1 MCTPPPSPFRG
12 RPRWRRWE
20 RRDLGG
26 PSRPAG
32 LRRTALC
39 PARGIPPLRT
49 STDRRRRNRRSGRHA
64 ALRLDHDR
72 AQGGVLRS
80 RVQGRGLRPRGARP
94 QLVHRGAPHG
104 SRRQP
109 GRARRQSDQDAAG
122 VCGDRQR
129 DGAGRRP
136 AGAGRRRARHAH
148 DRRHPDRGGDHAAD
162 ACDHPGTLRRSSG
175 RYGSDPR
182 AGARAPPPGA
192 RRRSARAPRHVPGTQ
207 DRLRPESRGVQLLR
221 DQEHHHRRRWDAH
234 GGRGLPGAR
243 AHSEPARPESRR
255 RHALRGGRALG
266 LRELAAD
273 DQLAPQ
279 PAPQRSGRRLRDR
292 GGTRRR
298 TDVSAMTRGKR
309 GFDLVTAGTGL
320 LLLAPLLALL
330 ALLVKLA
337 DGGPVFFRQERVGF
351 QGRRFRIWKF
361 RTMAPDAEAKGLP
374 LTVGRDAGVTR
385 VGRWL
390 RQGEPD
396 GLPQLV
402 NVLAG
407 DMTLVGPRPEVPRYV
422 AAYSARER
430 RVLELVPGVT
440 DEASIRYAD
449 ESAVLATAPDAERLY
464 VSEIV
469 PAKIRLN
476 LAYAAHA
483 TMWTDVAVILAT
495 LRRLVLPPTRSTTR

>member
-1 MCTPPPSPFRG
+1 
-12 RPRWRRWE
+12 
-20 RRDLGG
+20 
-26 PSRPAG
+26 
-32 LRRTALC
+32 
-39 PARGIPPLRT
+39 
-49 STDRRRRNRRSGRHA
+49 
-64 ALRLDHDR
+64 
-72 AQGGVLRS
+72 
-80 RVQGRGLRPRGARP
+80 
-94 QLVHRGAPHG
+94 
-104 SRRQP
+104 
-109 GRARRQSDQDAAG
+109 
-122 VCGDRQR
+122 
-129 DGAGRRP
+129 
-136 AGAGRRRARHAH
+136 
-148 DRRHPDRGGDHAAD
+148 
-162 ACDHPGTLRRSSG
+162 
-175 RYGSDPR
+175 
-182 AGARAPPPGA
+182 
-192 RRRSARAPRHVPGTQ
+192 
-207 DRLRPESRGVQLLR
+207 
-221 DQEHHHRRRWDAH
+221 
-234 GGRGLPGAR
+234 
-243 AHSEPARPESRR
+243 
-255 RHALRGGRALG
+255 
-266 LRELAAD
+266 
-273 DQLAPQ
+273 
-279 PAPQRSGRRLRDR
+279 
-292 GGTRRR
+292 
-298 TDVSAMTRGKR
+298 MTRGKR

-374 LTVGRDAGVTR
+374 LTVGRDARVTR

-390 RQGEPD
+390 RQVKLDE
-396 GLPQLV
+396 LPQLV

-495 LRRLVLPPTRSTTR
+495 LRRLVWPPARSTTR